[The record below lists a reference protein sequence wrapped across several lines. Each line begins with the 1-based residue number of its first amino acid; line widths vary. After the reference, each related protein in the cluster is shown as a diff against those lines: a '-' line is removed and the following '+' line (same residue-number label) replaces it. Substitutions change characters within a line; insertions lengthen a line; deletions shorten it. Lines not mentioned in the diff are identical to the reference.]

1 MKKTWKQNKFLKADP
16 LHVSICVEHRPGEMH
31 ILATL
36 NNVDLE
42 LTAEKFHNL
51 ARSIVQQYEE
61 IGIKA
66 RIFQREDT
74 PDYFIVDK
82 ALDVELRYDAA
93 EKRMDPK
100 VAYHLA
106 ELGVVLT
113 GFIPKELAL
122 AQKLASNAEFIVWT
136 AEDVKMQA
144 KEDGKNL
151 SKKEVREVLDMIS
164 SCHNTDLGCSWATIS
179 YYIKEVVS
187 ARSKA

>member
-1 MKKTWKQNKFLKADP
+1 MKKTWKQNKFLKTNP

-61 IGIKA
+61 LGIKA
-66 RIFQREDT
+66 RIFHREDT

-82 ALDVELRYDAA
+82 ALDVELRYDTA
-93 EKRMDPK
+93 EKRMEPK

-113 GFIPKELAL
+113 GFIPKELKAAESL
-122 AQKLASNAEFIVWT
+122 ARRSAFITW
-136 AEDVKMQA
+136 EIDDIYQRA
-144 KEDGKNL
+144 KEDGLEIDQNQAD
-151 SKKEVREVLDMIS
+151 EVLRLIVSEHDA
-164 SCHNTDLGCSWATIS
+164 CNGCSWDTITS
-179 YYIKEVVS
+179 YIERVVD
-187 ARSKA
+187 KH

>member
-1 MKKTWKQNKFLKADP
+1 MKKTWKQKKFLKADP

-61 IGIKA
+61 IGIKT
-66 RIFQREDT
+66 RIFHREDT

-82 ALDVELRYDAA
+82 ALDVELRYHNA
-93 EKRMDPK
+93 EERMEPK

-113 GFIPKELAL
+113 GFTPKELKAAENL
-122 AQKLASNAEFIVWT
+122 ARRSVFIPWDIDDIYQRAKDDGLEIDSNQADEVMRLIVS
-136 AEDVKMQA
+136 EHDPYY
-144 KEDGKNL
+144 
-151 SKKEVREVLDMIS
+151 
-164 SCHNTDLGCSWATIS
+164 GCSWESITS
-179 YYIKEVVS
+179 YIERVVS
-187 ARSKA
+187 QH